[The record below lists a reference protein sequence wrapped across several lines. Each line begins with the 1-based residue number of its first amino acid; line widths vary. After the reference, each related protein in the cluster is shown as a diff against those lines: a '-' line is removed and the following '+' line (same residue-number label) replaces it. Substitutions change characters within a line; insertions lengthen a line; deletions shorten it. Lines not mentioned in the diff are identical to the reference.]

1 MLPDKLSYN
10 LASLK
15 KGAERFALSVV
26 TEIDDDGLVNFEK
39 LDILYSIIQNDEKLN
54 YNAVD
59 KFLNGDN

>member
-39 LDILYSIIQNDEKLN
+39 LDILYSII
-54 YNAVD
+54 
-59 KFLNGDN
+59 